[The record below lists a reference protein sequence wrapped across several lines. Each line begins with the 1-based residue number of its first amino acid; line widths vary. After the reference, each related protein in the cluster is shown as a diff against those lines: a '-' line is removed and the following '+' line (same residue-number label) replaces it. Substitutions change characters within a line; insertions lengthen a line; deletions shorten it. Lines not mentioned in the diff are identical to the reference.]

1 MRKLILCM
9 AMLLLTAVGA
19 TAQDF
24 DRYFQD
30 KTLRIDYIFSGDR
43 NTQHLALD
51 ELMVEPRWY
60 GKRRRLAE
68 VPVEGN
74 GQITVRDHRTGRVIY
89 RNSFST
95 LFQEWQQE
103 PEALHTTKAFENV
116 FLVPMPRDTADVT
129 VDLRDNRRQV
139 CARLTHQVV
148 PTDILIR
155 PIGQHGVT
163 PYELLQQAADTAN
176 CIHLAYL
183 AEGYRAEE
191 MGTFIADARAA
202 MEALF
207 EHEPFKSSRNRFNIV
222 AVKSPSAES
231 GASNP
236 GKGIWKNTA
245 LHSHWYTNY
254 SERYLTTSRLKD
266 MHDLLAG
273 TPYEHILVLVN
284 SDGYGGG
291 GILNSYILSTTRNA
305 WAKPVV
311 VHEFGHSFAGLAD
324 EYAYDAEPVDLYPL
338 DVEPWEKNITT
349 RVDFRDKWENL
360 LGKDKAA
367 GFYEGAGYKLKG
379 VYRAYED
386 CRMRTNE
393 TPEFCPACR
402 QALQALIDFYTR

>member
-9 AMLLLTAVGA
+9 AMLLLTTVGA

-129 VDLRDNRRQV
+129 VDLHDNRRQV

-191 MGTFIADARAA
+191 MGAFIADARAA

-207 EHEPFKSSRNRFNIV
+207 EHEPFKSSRSRFNIV

>member
-116 FLVPMPRDTADVT
+116 FLVPMPKDTADVT

-207 EHEPFKSSRNRFNIV
+207 EHEPFKSSRSRFNIV

-254 SERYLTTSRLKD
+254 SERYLTTSHLKD

>member
-74 GQITVRDHRTGRVIY
+74 GQITVCDHRTGRVIY

-116 FLVPMPRDTADVT
+116 FLVPMPKDTADVT

-139 CARLTHQVV
+139 CARFTHQVV

-191 MGTFIADARAA
+191 MGAFIADARAA

-207 EHEPFKSSRNRFNIV
+207 EHEPFKSSRSRFNIV

-393 TPEFCPACR
+393 TPEFCPVCR